1 MTDYVKTTNFTAKDS
16 LPSGNAGKIIKGADF
31 DVEFAAIATA
41 VATKAN
47 SNSPTFIGTPA
58 APTASSGTNTTQLAT
73 TAFVTAAVGSG
84 SGLPTTGG
92 TLTGLVNLYTLT
104 NKKVVMST
112 SAVDLSAG
120 TVFSYT
126 LPSTQT
132 FTFSGT
138 PATSTTSTG
147 FVLELTNG
155 GAFAVTWPGSVKWP
169 SGTAPTLTTA
179 GIDVLVFITLDNGTT
194 WRGAVAIKDSK

>member
-16 LPSGNAGKIIKGADF
+16 LPSGNAGKIIKGADY
-31 DVEFAAIATA
+31 DLEFAAIATA

-84 SGLPTTGG
+84 TGLPTTGG

-126 LPSTQT
+126 LPSVQT

-138 PATSTTSTG
+138 PATATTSTG

-155 GAFAVTWPGSVKWP
+155 GAFAVTWPSSVKWP

>member
-1 MTDYVKTTNFTAKDS
+1 MSDYVKTTNFTAKDS

-31 DVEFAAIATA
+31 DVEFAAIATSI
-41 VATKAN
+41 ATKADV
-47 SNSPTFIGTPA
+47 NSPAFIGVPS
-58 APTASSGTNTTQLAT
+58 APTATSGTNTTQLAT

-84 SGLPTTGG
+84 SGIPTTGG
-92 TLTGLVNLYTLT
+92 TFTGLVNLYTTT

-126 LPSTQT
+126 LPSIQT

-155 GAFAVTWPGSVKWP
+155 GAFAVTWPSSVKWP

-194 WRGAVAIKDSK
+194 WRGTAAMKDSK

>member
-31 DVEFAAIATA
+31 DTEFAAIATA

-58 APTASSGTNTTQLAT
+58 APTATSGTNTTQLAT
-73 TAFVTAAVGSG
+73 TAFVTAAVVSG

-155 GAFAVTWPGSVKWP
+155 GAFAVTWPAAVKWP